1 MYDTL
6 LTAQTLSLPNLNGRM
21 ALLYVF
27 GGSIELEEKGNVLQ
41 KGDFALIRNEL
52 VSVVAPET
60 AQLVLFLVNQQAR
73 FSRAGTLSA

>member
-1 MYDTL
+1 
-6 LTAQTLSLPNLNGRM
+6 M